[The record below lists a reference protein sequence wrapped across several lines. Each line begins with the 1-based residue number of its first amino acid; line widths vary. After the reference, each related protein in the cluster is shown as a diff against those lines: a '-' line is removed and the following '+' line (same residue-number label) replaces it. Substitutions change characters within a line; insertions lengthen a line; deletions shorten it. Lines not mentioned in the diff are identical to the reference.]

1 MWIIILVSLSLL
13 LLGFLLLGY
22 ISPYQGNKTNFFQ
35 IEEKNLKLP
44 LESST
49 IQHELTDEDIE
60 WLEADLVEDEW
71 DEVEELEHLRN
82 INTVGGLTIPKEN
95 KFANFIKKQ
104 EELLEENNEVKVEQ
118 DVKTD
123 EILEKEIRNYS
134 WKNIGLELYKE
145 TNLEVFFEKLNSL
158 KNKRIL
164 IVTDVSYVLEAD
176 FKDHRVFIGFL
187 KDFEIL
193 DNNTQDQPRIKFMV
207 GIPVFN
213 ISLDLNWIYDKNKF
227 DSDFSSEELVS
238 NFLETLKPVNELLLV
253 EE

>member
-1 MWIIILVSLSLL
+1 MWVIILVSLGLL

-22 ISPYQGNKTNFFQ
+22 ISPYQGNKINFFQ
-35 IEEKNLKLP
+35 IQEKEVKYSFETSN
-44 LESST
+44 
-49 IQHELTDEDIE
+49 IQQYELTDEDKE
-60 WLEADLVEDEW
+60 WIEADLVED
-71 DEVEELEHLRN
+71 DEDHVLDQVLNEIVEDIPEEEDKIEN
-82 INTVGGLTIPKEN
+82 EEINQT
-95 KFANFIKKQ
+95 
-104 EELLEENNEVKVEQ
+104 
-118 DVKTD
+118 
-123 EILEKEIRNYS
+123 LEKEIHNFT

-145 TNLEVFFEKLNSL
+145 TNLDVFFEKLNSL

-193 DNNTQDQPRIKFMV
+193 DDNTQDQSRIKFKV
-207 GIPVFN
+207 DIPVFD
-213 ISLDLNWIYDKNKF
+213 ISIDLNWIYDKNKF

>member
-1 MWIIILVSLSLL
+1 MWIIILVSLGLL

-35 IEEKNLKLP
+35 IQEKEVKYLFETSN
-44 LESST
+44 
-49 IQHELTDEDIE
+49 IQQYKLTDEDKE
-60 WLEADLVEDEW
+60 WIEADLVKDDEEW
-71 DEVEELEHLRN
+71 DEDHVLDQILNEIVED
-82 INTVGGLTIPKEN
+82 IPEEKDKIEIEQE
-95 KFANFIKKQ
+95 IKI
-104 EELLEENNEVKVEQ
+104 
-118 DVKTD
+118 D
-123 EILEKEIRNYS
+123 ETLEKEIRIFN

-145 TNLEVFFEKLNSL
+145 TNLELFFEKLNSL

-193 DNNTQDQPRIKFMV
+193 DDNTQDQPRIKFKID
-207 GIPVFN
+207 IPVFD

>member
-1 MWIIILVSLSLL
+1 MWIIILVSLGLL

-35 IEEKNLKLP
+35 IQEKEIK
-44 LESST
+44 ST
-49 IQHELTDEDIE
+49 FETSNIQQYKLTDEDKE
-60 WLEADLVEDEW
+60 WIEADLIEDDEERDEDHALDQVLNEIVEDIP
-71 DEVEELEHLRN
+71 EEEDK
-82 INTVGGLTIPKEN
+82 IEI
-95 KFANFIKKQ
+95 KQ
-104 EELLEENNEVKVEQ
+104 EI
-118 DVKTD
+118 KTD
-123 EILEKEIRNYS
+123 ETLEKEIRTFN

-145 TNLEVFFEKLNSL
+145 TNLDVFFEKLNSL

-187 KDFEIL
+187 RDFEIL
-193 DNNTQDQPRIKFMV
+193 DNSIHDQPRIKFKV
-207 GIPVFN
+207 DIPIFD

-238 NFLETLKPVNELLLV
+238 NFLKTLKPVNELLLV

>member
-1 MWIIILVSLSLL
+1 MWVIILVSLGLL

-35 IEEKNLKLP
+35 IQEKEIKHLFETSN
-44 LESST
+44 
-49 IQHELTDEDIE
+49 IQQELTDEDKE
-60 WLEADLVEDEW
+60 WLEADLVE
-71 DEVEELEHLRN
+71 EELEEWIEVKQE
-82 INTVGGLTIPKEN
+82 INT
-95 KFANFIKKQ
+95 
-104 EELLEENNEVKVEQ
+104 NE
-118 DVKTD
+118 T
-123 EILEKEIRNYS
+123 LEKDIHNHN

-158 KNKRIL
+158 KNKKIL

-193 DNNTQDQPRIKFMV
+193 DDNTQDQPRIKFKV
-207 GIPVFN
+207 DIPVFN

>member
-1 MWIIILVSLSLL
+1 MWIIILVSLGLL

-35 IEEKNLKLP
+35 IQEKEVKHLFETSN
-44 LESST
+44 
-49 IQHELTDEDIE
+49 IQQYELTGEDKE
-60 WLEADLVEDEW
+60 WIEADLIEVDEDHVLDQILNEIVEGIPEEKDKIEIEQEIKIDE
-71 DEVEELEHLRN
+71 
-82 INTVGGLTIPKEN
+82 T
-95 KFANFIKKQ
+95 
-104 EELLEENNEVKVEQ
+104 
-118 DVKTD
+118 
-123 EILEKEIRNYS
+123 LEKEIRIFN

-145 TNLEVFFEKLNSL
+145 TNLELFFEKLNSL

-193 DNNTQDQPRIKFMV
+193 DDNTQDQPRIKFKID
-207 GIPVFN
+207 IPVFD

>member
-1 MWIIILVSLSLL
+1 MWIIILVSLGLL

-35 IEEKNLKLP
+35 IQEKEVKHLFETSN
-44 LESST
+44 
-49 IQHELTDEDIE
+49 IQQYELTDEDKE
-60 WLEADLVEDEW
+60 WIEADLVED
-71 DEVEELEHLRN
+71 DEEGDEDHVLDQILNEIVEDIPEEDKIEN
-82 INTVGGLTIPKEN
+82 EEINQT
-95 KFANFIKKQ
+95 
-104 EELLEENNEVKVEQ
+104 
-118 DVKTD
+118 
-123 EILEKEIRNYS
+123 LEKEIHNFT

-145 TNLEVFFEKLNSL
+145 TNLDVFFEKLNSL

-193 DNNTQDQPRIKFMV
+193 DDNTQDQSRIKFKV
-207 GIPVFN
+207 DIPVFN
-213 ISLDLNWIYDKNKF
+213 ISIDLNWIYDKNKF

-238 NFLETLKPVNELLLV
+238 NFLKTLKPVNELLLV

>member
-1 MWIIILVSLSLL
+1 MWIIILVSLGLL

-22 ISPYQGNKTNFFQ
+22 ISPYQSNTPNYFQ
-35 IEEKNLKLP
+35 IQEKEVKHSFETSN
-44 LESST
+44 
-49 IQHELTDEDIE
+49 IQQELTDEDKE
-60 WLEADLVEDEW
+60 WLEADLVEEKLEEW
-71 DEVEELEHLRN
+71 TEVKQE
-82 INTVGGLTIPKEN
+82 INT
-95 KFANFIKKQ
+95 
-104 EELLEENNEVKVEQ
+104 NE
-118 DVKTD
+118 T
-123 EILEKEIRNYS
+123 LEKDIHNHN

-158 KNKRIL
+158 KNKKIL

-187 KDFEIL
+187 RDFEIL
-193 DNNTQDQPRIKFMV
+193 DDNTQDQPRIKFKV
-207 GIPVFN
+207 DIPVFD